1 MPNPRSQRHAAPAHA
16 AINARIDAIA
26 MACRAEMTAALS
38 AIDGLCAALA
48 ALDGLDTRYVAAV
61 PSCLVRR
68 GRHDQSILAP
78 FLGLFAE
85 ALADRLWQASPALCA
100 VIGFWPDTGKPSL
113 PDAALLAAA
122 LADAPRWRVDLPPTT
137 DEEVS
142 IDVAA

>member
-1 MPNPRSQRHAAPAHA
+1 MLKPRSQRHAAPDPA

-26 MACRAEMTAALS
+26 MACRAEMTAALG
-38 AIDGLCAALA
+38 ALDGLCAALT
-48 ALDGLDTRYVAAV
+48 ALDALDSRYVAAV
-61 PSCLVRR
+61 PQCLVRR

-85 ALADRLWQASPALCA
+85 ALVARLYQAAPMLCA
-100 VIGFWPDTGKPSL
+100 TLAFWSDARKPPL

-122 LADAPRWRVDLPPTT
+122 LADAANWHVNLPAANQ
-137 DEEVS
+137 EVP